1 MISFQYPST
10 TSGAPSNTDSIS
22 ENGAPV
28 PSNTTNS
35 EQCAMRSQRR
45 PRRRSGN
52 SAVELAITL
61 PLMMTIVFGSVEVC
75 QLIHSR
81 QAIEA
86 AAYQC
91 ALIAIDSEGT
101 DVDVQARMNEI
112 LTQRG
117 VLSGSVVTTPLSIE
131 GLPRGSNISVVVTAP
146 FADNTWVP
154 VRFVGAANIES
165 RCVMLK
171 EI

>member
-1 MISFQYPST
+1 
-10 TSGAPSNTDSIS
+10 
-22 ENGAPV
+22 
-28 PSNTTNS
+28 
-35 EQCAMRSQRR
+35 MRSE
-45 PRRRSGN
+45 RRRSRQRSGN
-52 SAVELAITL
+52 AAVELAITL

-91 ALIAIDSEGT
+91 ALIGIDSEGT
-101 DVDVQARMNEI
+101 DADVVTRMNEI

-117 VLSGSVVTTPLSIE
+117 VQSGTVVTTPPSIE
-131 GLPRGSNISVVVTAP
+131 GLPRGTSISVVVSAP
-146 FADNTWVP
+146 FAQNTWVP
-154 VRFVGAANIES
+154 VRFVGAANIQS